1 MSRFFPKIFLL
12 VLLMIPNVH
21 AGFFSDVFNNS
32 SSSDTDSP
40 QAKAMYTAVHDN
52 NQAKVL
58 ELLNSGVDVNALDAY
73 GDLPLGL
80 SAVYGYKELAEFLL
94 SKGAK
99 INKKDKDSRTALDM
113 VVRNPEWNQRGNR
126 YEIIKLLLDKGANA
140 NSNNGH
146 GSLVE
151 SAAYVQDM
159 EALKLLVEYGGSVN
173 VCDDFQGTPLHYAV
187 NLEHPKVIR
196 FLVAHGADLKAT
208 NKDGKT
214 PADRAK
220 AKGNS
225 ELAAFLT
232 NPNEH
237 QDYLFNL
244 DGLDKYKS
252 GDYAGAVVDFT
263 HAIGVNPQCF
273 DYLINRA
280 KANLAL
286 KHYSELLIDG
296 NEMVK
301 LNPKWHD
308 GYMIRAEALTHTG
321 EYAKAK
327 ADLNKAMD
335 CLLVGESGRTYVP
348 KDVLSEVSNRRSVML
363 YEIEEMEKPQ
373 AFAAALGVLDKISIQ
388 DFKGA
393 LDAVT
398 AAIKL
403 NPEFADHY
411 VQSAIYQYKLGNQS
425 GAELALKQ
433 AIKLDP
439 YASGA
444 YAWLGIVYMK
454 SGDKNLALTNFNT
467 AKRYN
472 PGDPNA
478 NAELS
483 KIDAAEWADIQ
494 RRAAIDN
501 EYTRKQR
508 IAEEARD
515 QIERKKIEAENE
527 RIRKANSELESSN
540 TGGYWQMNA
549 DASKRDLENMQ
560 KADALRRNAD
570 YRRQNNCSA
579 GDTRAEC
586 R

>member
-1 MSRFFPKIFLL
+1 VEPLKFRSKKMSRFFPKIFLL
-12 VLLMIPNVH
+12 VLLVIPNVH

-40 QAKAMYTAVHDN
+40 QAKAMNTAVLDN

-58 ELLNSGVDVNALDAY
+58 ELLNSGVDVNALDAS

-146 GSLVE
+146 GLLVE

-159 EALKLLVEYGGSVN
+159 EALELLVEYGGSVN

-220 AKGNS
+220 AKGNP

-237 QDYLFNL
+237 QDYLFSL

-252 GDYAGAVVDFT
+252 GDYVGAVVDFT

-286 KHYSELLIDG
+286 KHYPELLIDG

-301 LNPKWHD
+301 LNSKWHD
-308 GYMIRAEALTHTG
+308 GYMIRAEALAHTG
-321 EYAKAK
+321 EYTKAK
-327 ADLNKAMD
+327 VDLNKAID
-335 CLLVGESGRTYVP
+335 CLLIGEYGKNYAKQ
-348 KDVLSEVSNRRSVML
+348 KDVLTDVSNRRNVML
-363 YEIEEMEKPQ
+363 YEIEQIENPQ
-373 AFAAALGVLDKISIQ
+373 AFEAALRVVDKFAGQ

-393 LDAVT
+393 LDAVSI
-398 AAIKL
+398 AIKL
-403 NPEFADHY
+403 NPD
-411 VQSAIYQYKLGNQS
+411 LC
-425 GAELALKQ
+425 
-433 AIKLDP
+433 
-439 YASGA
+439 
-444 YAWLGIVYMK
+444 
-454 SGDKNLALTNFNT
+454 
-467 AKRYN
+467 
-472 PGDPNA
+472 
-478 NAELS
+478 S
-483 KIDAAEWADIQ
+483 KWHF
-494 RRAAIDN
+494 
-501 EYTRKQR
+501 
-508 IAEEARD
+508 
-515 QIERKKIEAENE
+515 
-527 RIRKANSELESSN
+527 SV
-540 TGGYWQMNA
+540 
-549 DASKRDLENMQ
+549 
-560 KADALRRNAD
+560 
-570 YRRQNNCSA
+570 
-579 GDTRAEC
+579 
-586 R
+586 